1 MTSSKRRCMHRRGA
15 APSHRIVVLVVTGLV
30 MLASTNSSM
39 AAGFYLS
46 SIGTPISVGSA
57 GVGNVV
63 NNVGPD
69 AAWANPAG
77 LTGIKRPTILAGAT
91 LIAPFAE
98 WDEGVSEAGGTEG
111 SNTGQPAVVPS
122 LAYAQ
127 PLTDKWSFGFAF
139 SALQGGGVDYG
150 DAFVGRYA
158 ATEVLLQG
166 VGATWSFGW
175 QATDKLALGFGGSLV
190 YTQFEQK
197 IAINQSAVAP
207 GTPDAKAEFKDLD
220 DLGIQPILGLQYQ
233 LTDRWLLGLSWRGE
247 FDAELDGNI
256 RLKNL
261 APVVPIAGRGNLEI
275 DWTNPQWV
283 EAGFQFE
290 VKPDRFLMFSMNWQ
304 EWSEF
309 SSNQLSI
316 DASNPAVPP
325 IGVVLDRQ
333 FDDTWGVG
341 IAYGVTQGIMGEGEP
356 ASGWIFG
363 ASYETSPVSDGK
375 RTIDLPFDENIRL
388 STGYFRHGKGKYNWS
403 VQGQLQIFGD
413 NRVDQTAQGARFSGE
428 FDDFIVAFLSATL
441 RFNN

>member
-1 MTSSKRRCMHRRGA
+1 MTCSENRC
-15 APSHRIVVLVVTGLV
+15 SHRHRGTSGGGIAALIAGGLIA
-30 MLASTNSSM
+30 LAAANTAK

-46 SIGTPISVGSA
+46 AIGTPISVGSA
-57 GVGNVV
+57 GVGNVI

-77 LTGIKRPTILAGAT
+77 LTGIKRPTILTGAT
-91 LIAPFAE
+91 LITPFAE

-122 LAYAQ
+122 VAYAQ

-150 DAFVGRYA
+150 DAFVGRYG

-207 GTPDAKAEFKDLD
+207 GTPDGKVEFKDLD
-220 DLGIQPILGLQYQ
+220 DLGIQPVLGLQYQ

-247 FDAELDGNI
+247 FDAELEGNI

-261 APVVPIAGRGNLEI
+261 AVPIPGRGNLEI
-275 DWTNPQWV
+275 DWDNPQWV
-283 EAGFQFE
+283 EAGFQYE
-290 VKPDRFLMFSMNWQ
+290 VTPDHFLMFGMNWQ

-325 IGVVLDRQ
+325 IPVVLDRQ
-333 FDDTWGVG
+333 FDDTWGFG
-341 IAYGVTQGIMGEGEP
+341 IAYGVKQGIMSSGEQV
-356 ASGWIFG
+356 SGWIFG

-375 RTIDLPFDENIRL
+375 RTIDLPFDESIRL
-388 STGYFRHGKGKYNWS
+388 STGYFRHGEGKYNWS

-413 NRVDQTAQGARFSGE
+413 SRVDQTIQGARFSGE
-428 FDDFIVAFLSATL
+428 FDPFIVGYISATL
-441 RFNN
+441 RFDN

>member
-1 MTSSKRRCMHRRGA
+1 MTNFKQCAGPRQSVTPGRRITALA
-15 APSHRIVVLVVTGLV
+15 AGGL
-30 MLASTNSSM
+30 MLLASVNTAM

-69 AAWANPAG
+69 AAWSNPAG
-77 LTGIKRPTILAGAT
+77 LTGIKRPVILAGAT
-91 LIAPFAE
+91 VIAPFAE

-261 APVVPIAGRGNLEI
+261 APGVPIAGRGNLEI

-290 VKPDRFLMFSMNWQ
+290 VKPDRFLMFGMNWQ

-309 SSNQLSI
+309 SSNKLSI
-316 DASNPAVPP
+316 DASNPLAPP
-325 IGVVLDRQ
+325 IAGVLDRQ

-341 IAYGVTQGIMGEGEP
+341 IAYGVTQGIMGAGEP